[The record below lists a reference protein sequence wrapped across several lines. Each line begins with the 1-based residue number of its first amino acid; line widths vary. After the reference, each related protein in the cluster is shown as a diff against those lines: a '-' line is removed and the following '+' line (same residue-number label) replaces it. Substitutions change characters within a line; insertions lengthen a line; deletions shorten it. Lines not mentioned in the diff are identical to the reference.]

1 MILYRSH
8 TGASPCTIWRNP
20 CKNLSILAGGEGY
33 VAARGSST
41 RLIRGSYS
49 SMAQVER
56 QLAVWIEGGMQR
68 DCRPEADGL
77 DMFTSDARTESIK
90 AVIIG
95 SP

>member
-1 MILYRSH
+1 
-8 TGASPCTIWRNP
+8 
-20 CKNLSILAGGEGY
+20 
-33 VAARGSST
+33 
-41 RLIRGSYS
+41 
-49 SMAQVER
+49 MAQVER